1 MMDKNARHRVVKPEY
16 LQISEA
22 EAKALLKSGRA
33 RKSDQAASWKFT
45 LFMVLATFGLI
56 VSGTIAWYT
65 WFDDPRVVPRL
76 VVHPIDVA
84 DIPQELMA
92 VVTAYN
98 QTPSRAG
105 IRAVFLAGG
114 TDSLNAAFGLA
125 LMQQLIAQQALS
137 EAKALAQPLEKA
149 IGENLG
155 QRLFFF
161 WLKAHLAYEERRFEE
176 SKFYLNLLLSLPNAK
191 EENLQLVND
200 AAAMLAEVEALLDRN
215 LWPD

>member
-1 MMDKNARHRVVKPEY
+1 MDKNAPHRVVKPEY
-16 LQISEA
+16 VPISEA

-33 RKSDQAASWKFT
+33 RKPDQAASWKFT
-45 LFMVLATFGLI
+45 LFMLLATFGLI

-65 WFDDPRVVPRL
+65 WFDDPREVPRL
-76 VVHPIDVA
+76 MVQPFDVA

-92 VVTAYN
+92 LTMAYN
-98 QTPSRAG
+98 QTPSSAG
-105 IRAVFLAGG
+105 IRAVFRASG
-114 TDSLNAAFGLA
+114 TDSLKAAFGLA
-125 LMQQLIAQQALS
+125 LMQQLIAQEALS
-137 EAKALAQPLEKA
+137 EAKSLAQPLEKA

-155 QRLFFF
+155 QRLLFF

-176 SKFYLNLLLSLPNAK
+176 SKFYLNLLLSVPDAK
-191 EENLQLVND
+191 VENVQLFNE